1 MLAIKDLN
9 NIIWFGKPVPVIL
22 NRTAGL
28 GYLCSKGD
36 NPIFRS
42 QNFQM
47 FMIDIWWQLIVKSRV
62 GLIETTHICF
72 RYEQKGLK
80 TKPKIVFKKLKPN
93 RKNEAS
99 DSNTISKLDQK
110 GLS

>member
-9 NIIWFGKPVPVIL
+9 NITQFEKPVPVIL
-22 NRTAGL
+22 NCTAGL

-47 FMIDIWWQLIVKSRV
+47 FMIFIYGDLSSKVKS
-62 GLIETTHICF
+62 G
-72 RYEQKGLK
+72 
-80 TKPKIVFKKLKPN
+80 
-93 RKNEAS
+93 
-99 DSNTISKLDQK
+99 
-110 GLS
+110 

>member
-9 NIIWFGKPVPVIL
+9 NIIGFGKPVPVIL

-47 FMIDIWWQLIVKSRV
+47 FMIVI
-62 GLIETTHICF
+62 
-72 RYEQKGLK
+72 
-80 TKPKIVFKKLKPN
+80 
-93 RKNEAS
+93 
-99 DSNTISKLDQK
+99 
-110 GLS
+110 

>member
-9 NIIWFGKPVPVIL
+9 NITRFEKPVPVIL

-42 QNFQM
+42 QKLPNVY
-47 FMIDIWWQLIVKSRV
+47 DCHIWRLIIQSQA
-62 GLIETTHICF
+62 GLIETTYMLQI
-72 RYEQKGLK
+72 
-80 TKPKIVFKKLKPN
+80 
-93 RKNEAS
+93 
-99 DSNTISKLDQK
+99 
-110 GLS
+110 

>member
-9 NIIWFGKPVPVIL
+9 NIIWFGKLVPVIL
-22 NRTAGL
+22 NLTAGL

-47 FMIDIWWQLIVKSRV
+47 FMILIYGDLSSKVKL
-62 GLIETTHICF
+62 G
-72 RYEQKGLK
+72 
-80 TKPKIVFKKLKPN
+80 
-93 RKNEAS
+93 
-99 DSNTISKLDQK
+99 
-110 GLS
+110 

>member
-9 NIIWFGKPVPVIL
+9 NIIRFGKPVPVIL

-42 QNFQM
+42 Q
-47 FMIDIWWQLIVKSRV
+47 DYQLFDVCHMLATYRSKSSRV
-62 GLIETTHICF
+62 KFKPHLYLDLDKSLKKKQRLFAKNLSKTERTNLRLLI
-72 RYEQKGLK
+72 
-80 TKPKIVFKKLKPN
+80 
-93 RKNEAS
+93 
-99 DSNTISKLDQK
+99 
-110 GLS
+110 

>member
-9 NIIWFGKPVPVIL
+9 NITRFEKPVPVIL

-47 FMIDIWWQLIVKSRV
+47 FMIVIYWRLIIQSQA
-62 GLIETTHICF
+62 GL
-72 RYEQKGLK
+72 
-80 TKPKIVFKKLKPN
+80 N
-93 RKNEAS
+93 RS
-99 DSNTISKLDQK
+99 YSYMLQI
-110 GLS
+110 

>member
-9 NIIWFGKPVPVIL
+9 NITRFEKPVPVIL

-42 QNFQM
+42 QNSQM
-47 FMIDIWWQLIVKSRV
+47 FMIVIYGDLSSKVKP
-62 GLIETTHICF
+62 GLIETTYMLQI
-72 RYEQKGLK
+72 
-80 TKPKIVFKKLKPN
+80 
-93 RKNEAS
+93 
-99 DSNTISKLDQK
+99 
-110 GLS
+110 

>member
-22 NRTAGL
+22 NRTASL
-28 GYLCSKGD
+28 GYMCSKGD

-47 FMIDIWWQLIVKSRV
+47 FMIVIYGDLSSKVKPVNRN
-62 GLIETTHICF
+62 HIYMF
-72 RYEQKGLK
+72 QRWTKSLK
-80 TKPKIVFKKLKPN
+80 T
-93 RKNEAS
+93 
-99 DSNTISKLDQK
+99 TQK
-110 GLS
+110 TV

>member
-9 NIIWFGKPVPVIL
+9 NITRFEKPVPVIL
-22 NRTAGL
+22 NCTAGL

-47 FMIDIWWQLIVKSRV
+47 FMIVIYW
-62 GLIETTHICF
+62 
-72 RYEQKGLK
+72 
-80 TKPKIVFKKLKPN
+80 
-93 RKNEAS
+93 
-99 DSNTISKLDQK
+99 
-110 GLS
+110 